1 MADVIQPAS
10 SGRSKCRG
18 CGRAIAAAELRF
30 GESLPNAYA
39 EGEALYWFHLACAA
53 CMRPEKLLPALSAS
67 EDQIPER
74 DWLSKTAE
82 FGEAHRRLP
91 RLAHAERAASGRA
104 RCRACHEPVEKGHWR
119 FALQMFEEGR
129 FSPIGTIH
137 VECAAA
143 YFGTIEILDRVQRLT
158 PDLDATALTEIA
170 ALLRSPRP
178 QPAEAEADSP
188 APAAAEA
195 DSPAPGLAKTAPE
208 PAPTRRRARR

>member
-1 MADVIQPAS
+1 VADVIQPAS

-18 CGRAIAAAELRF
+18 CGRGIASGELRF

-39 EGEALYWFHLACAA
+39 EGEALYWFHLGCAA
-53 CMRPEKLLPALSAS
+53 CMRPEKLLPALVADES
-67 EDQIPER
+67 EISER
-74 DWLSKTAE
+74 AWLIETAE
-82 FGEAHRRLP
+82 FGVAHRRLP

-137 VECAAA
+137 VECAEA

-158 PDLDATALTEIA
+158 PDLDAAAVAEIGV
-170 ALLRSPRP
+170 LLRTPRP
-178 QPAEAEADSP
+178 QPAGAEPDS
-188 APAAAEA
+188 AT
-195 DSPAPGLAKTAPE
+195 PGLAKTAPE
-208 PAPTRRRARR
+208 PLPSNKRARR